1 MTEHFRYI
9 WQLLVLTSLLLL
21 AGILLIPRLGIPLE
35 INHYIITLV
44 SFCGINMIAWVILS
58 RGVNKNSR
66 DGAVV
71 MILGISVKFLLY
83 LLYILIFW
91 LITKNITRPFIISF
105 FTLYLVFTFLLA
117 GKLLK
122 LLKNK

>member
-21 AGILLIPRLGIPLE
+21 AGILLIPRLEIPLE

-58 RGVNKNSR
+58 RGVDKNSR
-66 DGAVV
+66 DGAVL

-117 GKLLK
+117 GRLLK

>member
-21 AGILLIPRLGIPLE
+21 SGILLIPRLGIPLE

-58 RGVNKNSR
+58 RGVNKNNR

>member
-58 RGVNKNSR
+58 RGVNKNNR

-91 LITKNITRPFIISF
+91 LITKNITRAFIISF

>member
-9 WQLLVLTSLLLL
+9 WQLLVLSSVLLL

-35 INHYIITLV
+35 LNHFLITLF
-44 SFCGINMIAWVILS
+44 SLTLINLFSWFIMT
-58 RGVNKNSR
+58 RGVNKNNR

-71 MILGISVKFLLY
+71 LIAGISGKFLLY
-83 LLYILIFW
+83 LLYILVFW
-91 LITKNITRPFIISF
+91 LITKNINKAFIISF

-117 GKLLK
+117 GNILK

>member
-9 WQLLVLTSLLLL
+9 WHLLVLTSLLLL

-58 RGVNKNSR
+58 RGVNKNNR

>member
-58 RGVNKNSR
+58 RGVNKNNR

-122 LLKNK
+122 LLKNN

>member
-1 MTEHFRYI
+1 MAEHFRYI

-21 AGILLIPRLGIPLE
+21 SGIFLIPRLQLPLDL
-35 INHYIITLV
+35 NHYIITLI
-44 SFCGINMIAWVILS
+44 SLSGINLVSWIILS
-58 RGVNKNSR
+58 RGVNKNNR
-66 DGAVV
+66 DGAGV
-71 MILGISVKFLLY
+71 MILGISAKFLLY